1 MAEKKLYFDKSAIIS
16 SVNPNTNY
24 PAEAT
29 FDAEDLTKHLV
40 LGLSTFPMEYAQHAI
55 TSAEIY
61 CYFTRHDGS
70 LLDGYTFLQPF
81 DPRTI
86 TYNNAPPRRGYSGS
100 IFPPLDTGY
109 ASIGSLHISDMV
121 RNGFEIYG
129 NPGYS
134 KGIIFHTPNGTYP
147 PYLQLVISDEL
158 AEVTPTPQFPAVYAE
173 ELTTGK
179 ILTRTPHTYG
189 NLYPAHYKLLWKET
203 EGGVVHEFDC
213 GDAGESPQVSIP
225 AGTFL
230 TGSPQIYIAAECTCQ
245 TGVAKQSSWQ
255 LVNVIAPQLSDL
267 SPSSYAPRNADTQF
281 SWSISASGEGQTPPA
296 QKSATFRWRTSATS
310 GATEIPITGQEQKV
324 IVPKGTFPAGTIQ
337 WQVDVVTVFGTPL
350 TSPWTTVS
358 TNDLASS
365 AKAISPKGVIVDAG
379 QDNVF
384 VWEHIVETGSAQ
396 TKYELEYSQNGSSW
410 QSLKS
415 ESTEKTSA
423 IIPRNTLPG
432 GKLYW
437 RVRTYNS
444 DGTAGSWS
452 ESAYCVV
459 IAQPAAPAV
468 SIVRSSPCFAIRWQ
482 QSGQEAFEIQL
493 DDQVIAQRFGSES
506 SYVYQ
511 GLLPPG
517 LYTVRVRIQS
527 QYGLW
532 SDWGSASLQITN
544 SSGDAITLTAVAD
557 RSGVVRLS
565 WQSSQAAHRYQIY
578 RNGKPIGTTT
588 ELSYEDHFAIGGAVY
603 IVRGILD
610 DNGNYTESNAVS
622 LRISVSRVQIADVA
636 ARQWL
641 ALPYTTSD
649 IREASYSAS
658 RSVTYQHYVGAAL
671 PSAVVGESV
680 SQSIRMGCAFPWSNV
695 AAALKLE
702 AMLGK
707 VVCVKDP
714 RGEQVIGV
722 LESYSKS
729 SSHFWVSY
737 ELSITL
743 IDWEE
748 GTAL

>member
-1 MAEKKLYFDKSAIIS
+1 MAEMKLYFDKAAIIS
-16 SVNPNTNY
+16 DLNPNTNY
-24 PAEAT
+24 RPGTVYDPAQS
-29 FDAEDLTKHLV
+29 DQHLV
-40 LGLSTFPMEYAQHAI
+40 LGLSKFPSGYELNAI

-61 CYFTRHDGS
+61 CYFLNRPMNWFDGF
-70 LLDGYTFLQPF
+70 TFLSQF
-81 DPRTI
+81 DPNTI
-86 TYNNAPPRRGYSGS
+86 TFNSAPPRSAFSELLFLPLQSGYGS
-100 IFPPLDTGY
+100 IGTMR
-109 ASIGSLHISDMV
+109 IVDMV
-121 RNGFEIYG
+121 RNGLELCPDPEYTK
-129 NPGYS
+129 NAELY
-134 KGIIFHTPNGTYP
+134 TPSGTHP
-147 PYLQLVISDEL
+147 PYLQIVISDEL
-158 AEVTPTPQFPAVYAE
+158 AEVPATLSINTVYTE
-173 ELTTGK
+173 EITSGT
-179 ILTRTPHTYG
+179 IIAWPPATYKS
-189 NLYPAHYKLLWKET
+189 LFPAHYKILWKET
-203 EGGVVHEFDC
+203 EDGVVHEIDC
-213 GDAGESPQVSIP
+213 GEAGEMPKISIP

-230 TGSPQIYIAAECTCQ
+230 TGAQQIYLSVVCTCQ
-245 TGVAKQSSWQ
+245 TGRSKQSEWK
-255 LVNVIAPQLSDL
+255 LVPVVSPRISDL
-267 SPSSYAPRNADTQF
+267 SPSSYAPRNTDTQF

-296 QKSATFRWRTSATS
+296 QKSATFRWRASASS
-310 GATEIPITGQEQKV
+310 GATEIPVTGQEQKV
-324 IVPKGTFPAGTIQ
+324 TVPKGIFPAGTIQ
-337 WQVDVVTVFGTPL
+337 WQVEVVTVFGTPL
-350 TSPWTTVS
+350 ISPWTTVS

-384 VWEHIVETGSAQ
+384 MWEHIVETGSAQ
-396 TKYELEYSQNGSSW
+396 TKYELEYSQNDSSW

-415 ESTEKTSA
+415 ESTDKTSA

-506 SYVYQ
+506 SYVYP

-565 WQSSQAAHRYQIY
+565 WQSSQAAQRYQIY

-588 ELSYEDHFAIGGAVY
+588 ELSYEDHFAIGEAAY

-722 LESYSKS
+722 LESYNKS